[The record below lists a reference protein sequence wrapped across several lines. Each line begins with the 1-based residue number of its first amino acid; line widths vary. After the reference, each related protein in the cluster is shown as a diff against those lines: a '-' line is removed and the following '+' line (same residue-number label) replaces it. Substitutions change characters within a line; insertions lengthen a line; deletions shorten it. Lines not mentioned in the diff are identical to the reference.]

1 MNLQDNIQINGE
13 VSFTITDKEGK
24 VRTHTQPNLITN
36 QGMEYLVTKLLGKDE
51 KLYSVIGQ
59 PSWASLANTADKTN
73 YHIQEIVVGTDNTAA
88 EKTQTWDALK
98 GTGKKLLKSI
108 TNVKMD
114 ETVEGLGSWF
124 YQCVFDSQAADTL
137 TTNGNEEA
145 IKEVMLLAKYGDY
158 DSPKN
163 PLSTP
168 DPRIII
174 SRTVLQQP
182 FIKYTTDKVVIS
194 WKLKLG

>member
-1 MNLQDNIQINGE
+1 MNLQDNIQISGE

-36 QGMEYLVTKLLGKDE
+36 QGMTYFVSKLLGIND
-51 KLYSVIGQ
+51 KLYNRIGQ
-59 PSWASLANTADKTN
+59 PSWATIANTANPVN
-73 YHIQEIVVGTDNTAA
+73 YHIQEIVVGTDNTTAA
-88 EKTQTWDALK
+88 KTQTWDTLK
-98 GTGKKLLKSI
+98 GVGKKLIKTI
-108 TNVKMD
+108 TNLKMD
-114 ETVEGLGSWF
+114 ETTEGLGSWF
-124 YQCVFDSQAADTL
+124 YQCKFDSQEADTL
-137 TTNGNEEA
+137 ITNGNEEA

-158 DSPKN
+158 DSPQA
-163 PLSTP
+163 SVV